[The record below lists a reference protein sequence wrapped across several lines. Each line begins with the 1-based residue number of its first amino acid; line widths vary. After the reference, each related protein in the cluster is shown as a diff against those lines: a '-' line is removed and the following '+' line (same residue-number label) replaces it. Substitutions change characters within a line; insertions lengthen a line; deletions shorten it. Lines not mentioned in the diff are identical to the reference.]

1 MNDEEIDCPLCEDGF
16 DALDGVR
23 DHLTDDHTQEAVV
36 YRLVGELELG

>member
-1 MNDEEIDCPLCEDGF
+1 MTGEPLDCPLCEDEF

-23 DHLTDDHTQEAVV
+23 AHLTDDHTQEAVV